1 MDEVY
6 LEFCKTDRQREILQA
21 VISEGSQR
29 KAAKALDCARGTVS
43 NVVSTVLKYAATQG
57 YDPNTLLTNGVT
69 PGFKIKGVS
78 TLYNASGEIK
88 SQWVKTNID
97 AEEQHR
103 MFLAAI
109 EEMKQEIPRY
119 TNESTFEAS
128 NDLMNFI
135 TITDY
140 HLGMIAWGKESG
152 VDWNTDKAVEVF
164 NNSINCMMERAPIA
178 ETTVLNL
185 QGDFLHTDS
194 IVPLT
199 PSSGHVLDTDAR
211 FGLLIERCIAMIK
224 ISIEKL
230 LTKSNKVILL
240 IAEGNH
246 DITSSQWLQA
256 LFNLYYENE
265 PRVHVVVNPNPYYC
279 ILHGQTMLMVHHG
292 HKMNVPTIANSAA
305 SLYPEEWGKS
315 KYRYAHVGHRHHKEV
330 KENYG
335 IIVEQHQTLSA
346 RDAYSARGGWTSERG
361 ATIITYSPIDGE
373 ISRVTIRP

>member
-1 MDEVY
+1 MEEVY

-78 TLYNASGEIK
+78 TLYDSSGEIK

-194 IVPLT
+194 IVPVT

-211 FGLLIERCIAMIK
+211 FGLLIERCIATIK

-265 PRVHVVVNPNPYYC
+265 PRVYVVVNPNPYYC